1 MAKKKSPKEIREQL
15 KKEARE
21 KFQKENRERLAKIDQ
36 EKAKKENEEKLR
48 TLKTNLKKSSSSDAV
63 TTKRKKSLAKANGL
77 KSAFVVS
84 DDIYLTANGRG
95 NSAVIEKCIV
105 NDEIKTLNTASP
117 NFDASNNLECIKKL
131 DIKSTRVPCPA
142 VADKPITGIARQDL
156 LETKDLLEKEFFGRP
171 FKNDNIH
178 IQIIYNIRDLQKILA
193 VYSNNIIVTLNNLFR
208 KDKAEYNEDFAGTFG
223 TKNCFEDLIDHVRP
237 ANWDP
242 SRRDN
247 LEKMKESFL
256 SLLKSPYI
264 GYFGDTFKKKKN
276 EDDRDYQRRVYNV
289 LALIGELRQVCT
301 HINTD
306 IGNDIRTNA
315 WLYNLDNKMYLRGEF
330 RHVLKSVYKE
340 RFDTIQNEF
349 LKTSG
354 ININIAQNAVEN
366 AFGKTGNMTLDDFIR
381 EYYQF
386 TVIKTHKN
394 MGFSIKKLREIM
406 LETKEGVALKENEY
420 NSVRQK
426 LNKTIDFL
434 VYYYYTFIDA
444 GRADSNVKCLRATI
458 SDEAKENFYN
468 EEAIFLWDKIGET
481 IMQKVATDVKSLS
494 KDKNFNKNFYK
505 EHKDL
510 ELGNISSA
518 CEFSQLVFLTTK
530 FLDGK
535 EINDLVTNLINK
547 FENIQSLIDVMSDLG
562 MPCEF
567 VDEYKFFMKSG
578 EVSNELRVINSVARM
593 TKPDESAKKAMY
605 KDALEI
611 LGIPDTTTDEQIE
624 KVLQDIVGYNE
635 KGEKTKKKG
644 NNGFR
649 NFIAS
654 NVIESDRFK
663 YLVRYSNPKKVR
675 AIASNQ
681 KVVSFALEKLPD
693 TQIERYYKNCGG
705 VDNITAKKKA
715 EWLSGKIT
723 GISYSVFVNVNNN
736 ANVDK
741 ADRDENAKDKAQ
753 KQALVSLYLTILYHI
768 IKNLVYVNSRFLI
781 GFYSLLRDTMLIKNI
796 SLDDEESKR
805 KKNGVVD
812 YCMLTK
818 DYVDN
823 GKLNKHATRYLNKN
837 IQNLY
842 DERPA
847 KDNCTLIDGNRL
859 IRTYRNYVAH
869 LTVVRNADLHIGK
882 IRSFNSYYELYH
894 FLLQSMLKGACSLNE
909 SSCVSKTIQGYFY
922 NVSKYG
928 TYCMDFVKALNAP
941 FGYCLARYK
950 NLSIEPLFDRNDLR
964 IQQGQ
969 QEWKNGVGGEHDKV

>member
-1 MAKKKSPKEIREQL
+1 ME
-15 KKEARE
+15 KKESTRE
-21 KFQKENRERLAKIDQ
+21 ISEQQGKAIKEDLQ
-36 EKAKKENEEKLR
+36 SENHAESASTEIE
-48 TLKTNLKKSSSSDAV
+48 TFA
-63 TTKRKKSLAKANGL
+63 RKKSLAKANGL
-77 KSAFVVS
+77 KSAFVVN
-84 DDIYLTANGRG
+84 DDIYLTSNGKG
-95 NSAVIEKCIV
+95 NSAVVEKHIV
-105 NDEIKTLNTASP
+105 NDEIETVNTAKP
-117 NFDASNNLECIKKL
+117 KFEASNNPECSKKF
-131 DIKSTRVPCPA
+131 DINSSRAVRSA
-142 VADKPITGIARQDL
+142 VADKPVTGTARQDL
-156 LETKDLLEKEFFGRP
+156 LGTKDLLEEKFFGKT

-178 IQIIYNIRDLQKILA
+178 IQIIYNILDIQKILA

-208 KDKAEYNEDFAGTFG
+208 KDRAEYNEDFAGTFG
-223 TKNCFEDLIDHVRP
+223 TKNCFEDLIDHERP
-237 ANWDP
+237 TSLDP
-242 SRRDN
+242 GKRDS
-247 LEKMKESFL
+247 LEEMKKAFL
-256 SLLKSPYI
+256 SFLKSPYI
-264 GYFGDTFKKKKN
+264 GYFGDTFKKKRDEN
-276 EDDRDYQRRVYNV
+276 DREYQRRIYNI

-306 IGNDIRTNA
+306 VGNGIRTDA

-330 RHVLKSVYKE
+330 RHVLKTVYRA
-340 RFDTIQNEF
+340 RFDTMQKDF
-349 LKTSG
+349 LRTSG
-354 ININIAQNAVEN
+354 INIKIAQNAVEK
-366 AFGKTGNMTLDDFIR
+366 AFGIKGNMSLDNFIR
-381 EYYQF
+381 EYYKF
-386 TVIKTHKN
+386 TVVKTHKS

-406 LETKEGVALKENEY
+406 LETKDGAALKEKTY
-420 NSVRQK
+420 DSVRQK

-434 VYYYYTFIDA
+434 IYYYYTFIDA
-444 GRADSNVKCLRATI
+444 GKADSNVDCLRATI
-458 SDEAKENFYN
+458 SDEEKENFYN
-468 EEAIFLWDKIGET
+468 KEAMFLWNKLGET
-481 IMQKVATDVKSLS
+481 IMQKIAADVKSLS
-494 KDKNFNKNFYK
+494 KDKYFNKNFYK
-505 EHKDL
+505 EHRDL

-567 VDEYKFFMKSG
+567 ADEYKFFMKSG

-593 TKPDESAKKAMY
+593 TKPDENAKKAMY

-705 VDNITAKKKA
+705 AENITAKKKA
-715 EWLSGKIT
+715 EWLAKKIT
-723 GISYSVFVNVNNN
+723 GISYSVFVNVNNK
-736 ANVDK
+736 ANIDK

-894 FLLQSMLKGACSLNE
+894 FLLQSMLKGACSLNG
-909 SSCVSKTIQGYFY
+909 SSCVSKTIQGYFD

-969 QEWKNGVGGEHDKV
+969 QEWKNGVGGDHDKV